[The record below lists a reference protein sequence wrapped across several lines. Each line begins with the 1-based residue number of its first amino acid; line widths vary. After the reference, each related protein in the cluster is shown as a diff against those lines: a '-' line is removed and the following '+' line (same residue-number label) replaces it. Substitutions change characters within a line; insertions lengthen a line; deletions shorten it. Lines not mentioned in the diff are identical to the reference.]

1 MRPLAILT
9 GFVLGTAASITLS
22 LAVVGLIFTIL
33 APEYEQ
39 VRAEIRPF
47 LTTAGLFLCLTV
59 AAALSFVSMLRE
71 LPWRWLAQGAMWAL
85 VAGTVFYFLP

>member
-9 GFVLGTAASITLS
+9 GFVLGTSASITLS
-22 LAVVGLIFTIL
+22 LAVVGLIFTVL

-47 LTTAGLFLCLTV
+47 LATAGLFLCLTV

-71 LPWRWLAQGAMWAL
+71 LRWRWLAQAAMWAII
-85 VAGTVFYFLP
+85 AATVFYFLP